1 MNIPNVVFSIC
12 LLYIEHR
19 TILDL
24 RLTNSLLTF
33 RSFKSLLKYSHAY
46 RTINKVLLVQK
57 KTESFF
63 TNENKSCCLD
73 SRLPPEQEVVRSPVL
88 VVSPPGC
95 GKVPAAPLV
104 ST

>member
-24 RLTNSLLTF
+24 RLTS
-33 RSFKSLLKYSHAY
+33 SYKSLLKYSHAY